1 MIIKGAFRKK
11 RSFFFVPMVHK
22 IKYLK
27 YEAKRVSGFSCNFA
41 TKYKQ
46 LSII

>member
-1 MIIKGAFRKK
+1 MKECFVRNAP
-11 RSFFFVPMVHK
+11 FFVSMVHI

-27 YEAKRVSGFSCNFA
+27 HEAKYVSGFSCNFA